1 MFYNLIS
8 NLLNFNNV
16 WFPKSMLMLITLI
29 IFTYSIFVNN
39 SYINKY
45 ILPILLF
52 LNIAILI
59 YITLSHKLNL
69 LNILGLIGIV
79 YLLYLFQL
87 EDFEF
92 KNGFLLKVNKQWIYL
107 HILSLTIYYL
117 LSTYIPVIDKIALI
131 LILYY
136 PLLFPINE
144 YFKHRIYSLILIILI
159 LRYLR
164 YIKLL

>member
-79 YLLYLFQL
+79 YLLYLF
-87 EDFEF
+87 
-92 KNGFLLKVNKQWIYL
+92 
-107 HILSLTIYYL
+107 
-117 LSTYIPVIDKIALI
+117 
-131 LILYY
+131 
-136 PLLFPINE
+136 
-144 YFKHRIYSLILIILI
+144 
-159 LRYLR
+159 
-164 YIKLL
+164 